1 MCQPLSRIGALRAG
15 TTSALAF
22 SEELRVEAQ
31 MFDRFKILPQIWR
44 TGRLALRL
52 LRDSRVPM
60 AAKFIFGATVLYMVS
75 PLDVVPDWLP
85 VIGQA
90 DDLMVLLAGLNLFLR
105 SCPKWLVN
113 EHEDAIDGRP
123 TAEFGE
129 PRPERRDAGTT
140 IDGQYRRVV

>member
-1 MCQPLSRIGALRAG
+1 
-15 TTSALAF
+15 
-22 SEELRVEAQ
+22 
-31 MFDRFKILPQIWR
+31 MFDRFKILPQMWR

-60 AAKFIFGATVLYMVS
+60 AAKFIFGATVLYLVS

-105 SCPKWLVN
+105 SCPRWLVY
-113 EHEDAIDGRP
+113 EHEDALDGRP
-123 TAEFGE
+123 TPEFSA
-129 PRPERRDAGTT
+129 PRREGRDQDRT